1 MKKTHLYILVG
12 IIGCL
17 AMACSDFLEEYSPD
31 KSYVRGYSDLDELLV
46 GEAYM
51 TCYNYGMTLSMGYN
65 YYGGYAY
72 WPYVHYMADETDMQ
86 TTSTSYVGG
95 QTGHLYLFG
104 YYCWQED
111 VTRDF
116 NGDVRWSDTQDW
128 ETLYNF
134 INITNTVLSLIDEQ
148 EATTEEDKVE
158 VSRIKGEA
166 YFLRGAYYFTLTN
179 LWGQPYAPAT
189 ASTDLGVPIKLT
201 EFVEDKTYERASVQA
216 CYDQV
221 LDDLLAAEEC
231 LREVPEESVVRAGYT
246 ATCLLLSRVYL
257 YMQNYEEAL
266 KWAKVS
272 VEKHPTLIDLN
283 NFGSDTTD
291 FLSVDSPETIF
302 TMGTHMLSANISGSY
317 GEWKISDDLYNTY
330 ADDDLRKGMF
340 FCKGMWDYPDNGWAY
355 GKTAYSDFHYGE
367 RNFISDNFLMRS
379 AESYL
384 NLAEAAACLG
394 GEHTAEALEAYNTLR
409 RTRFPE
415 GYVDVA
421 GLSGA
426 ELVAE
431 IRDERRREL
440 CLEGHR
446 WFDLRRYMV
455 NEQYPFEKTLTN
467 SYALVEMDWNTWGYV
482 MTESAGPY
490 ELPPHD
496 PAWTLPIPRNELDRN
511 YGMQDNVRGPREP
524 LSSTTENEQL

>member
-1 MKKTHLYILVG
+1 MKKMKLYILVG

-17 AMACSDFLEEYSPD
+17 AMGCSDFLEEYSPD

-51 TCYNYGMTLSMGYN
+51 KCHNMIYMGYQSSSEDF
-65 YYGGYAY
+65 Y
-72 WPYVHYMADETDMQ
+72 WPYVHYMADETEIV
-86 TTSTSYVGG
+86 TNSAAGG
-95 QTGHLYLFG
+95 NGQYGHQYLFG

-116 NGDVRWSDTQDW
+116 NGDVRWSDTRDW
-128 ETLYNF
+128 ENLYKF

-148 EATTEEDKVE
+148 EAITDEDKLE

-166 YFLRGAYYFTLTN
+166 YFLRGAYYFTLVN
-179 LWGQPYAPAT
+179 LFGQPYAPST
-189 ASTDLGVPIKLT
+189 ASTDLGVPIKLS
-201 EFVEDKTYERASVQA
+201 EFVEDKVYTRASVQA
-216 CYDQV
+216 CYDQIV
-221 LDDLLAAEEC
+221 SDLLAAEEC
-231 LREVPEESVVRAGYT
+231 LKDVPEESIVRANHT

-272 VEKHPTLIDLN
+272 VEAHSQLMDLKDVAA
-283 NFGSDTTD
+283 GWDTTD
-291 FLSVDSPETIF
+291 FLEQGSPELIF
-302 TMGTHMLSANISGSY
+302 TMGTNALSANITGYY
-317 GEWKISDDLYNTY
+317 GEWKISDDLYNSY
-330 ADDDLRKGMF
+330 EDKDLRKNTFIGVSPYF
-340 FCKGMWDYPDNGWAY
+340 WDVARGRLY
-355 GKTAYSDFHYGE
+355 GKMYHSDYNYGY
-367 RNFISDNFLMRS
+367 NNYISDNFLMRS

-409 RTRFPE
+409 RNRFPE
-415 GYVDVA
+415 GYTDVA
-421 GLSGA
+421 GVSGKD
-426 ELVAE
+426 LVDSV
-431 IRDERRREL
+431 RVERRREL

-455 NEQYPFEKTLTN
+455 NEQYPYEKTLTN
-467 SYALVEMDWNTWGYV
+467 NYLLVELDYATWGYV
-482 MTESAGPY
+482 ATESGMY

-496 PAWTLPIPRNELDRN
+496 PAWTLPIPRSELDIN
-511 YGMQDNVRGPREP
+511 LGMQDNVRGPRESI
-524 LSSTTENEQL
+524 LSSSENEEL

>member
-1 MKKTHLYILVG
+1 MKKMKLYILVG

-17 AMACSDFLEEYSPD
+17 AMECSDFLEEYSPD

-51 TCYNYGMTLSMGYN
+51 TCYNYGMYFGMGYN
-65 YYGGYAY
+65 YYGDYAY
-72 WPYVHYMADETDMQ
+72 WPYVHYMADETEMM
-86 TTSTSYVGG
+86 TSSTMMSGG
-95 QTGHLYLFG
+95 QLGHQYLFG

-116 NGDVRWSDTQDW
+116 AGNVRWDDTKDW
-128 ETLYNF
+128 ETLYKS

-148 EATTEEDKVE
+148 EAITDEDKME
-158 VSRIKGEA
+158 VKRIKGEA

-179 LWGQPYAPAT
+179 LYGQPYAPST
-189 ASTDLGVPIKLT
+189 ASTELGVPIKLS
-201 EFVEDKTYERASVQA
+201 EFVEDKIYTRASVQE
-216 CYDQV
+216 CYDQIV
-221 LDDLLAAEEC
+221 DDLLAAEEC
-231 LREVPEESVVRAGYT
+231 LKDVPEGDVTRAGYT

-272 VEKHPTLIDLN
+272 VEKHSTLLDLN
-283 NFGSDTTD
+283 NFGKDTTD
-291 FLSVDSPETIF
+291 FLSLYSPETIF
-302 TMGTHMLSANISGSY
+302 TMGTHMLTPNISGVY

-330 ADDDLRKGMF
+330 VEDDLRRDAF
-340 FCKGMWDYPDNGWAY
+340 FCKGRYNYPDNGLVYA
-355 GKTAYSDFHYGE
+355 KTYYSDYRYGYE
-367 RNFISDNFLMRS
+367 NYISDNFLMRS

-409 RTRFPE
+409 RNRFPE
-415 GYVDVA
+415 GYTDVT
-421 GLSGA
+421 GLSGKD
-426 ELVAE
+426 LVDSV
-431 IRDERRREL
+431 RVERRREL

-467 SYALVEMDWNTWGYV
+467 SYMLLEFDYSVFDYV
-482 MTESAGPY
+482 LTESVGPY

-496 PAWTLPIPRNELDRN
+496 PAWTLPIPRSELDAN

-524 LSSTTENEQL
+524 LSSSTTENE

>member
-1 MKKTHLYILVG
+1 MKKLYLAFFIG
-12 IIGCL
+12 IIACFV
-17 AMACSDFLEEYSPD
+17 MACGDFLEEYSPD

-51 TCYNYGMTLSMGYN
+51 ECRNPIYMYDTPNEV
-65 YYGGYAY
+65 Y
-72 WPYVHYMADETDMQ
+72 WPYIHYMADETEIE
-86 TTSTSYVGG
+86 TSSAFRGSGYY
-95 QTGHLYLFG
+95 GHLYLFG
-104 YYCWQED
+104 YYCWQQD
-111 VTRDF
+111 VTKDF
-116 NGDVRWSDTQDW
+116 NGNSRWDDSKDW
-128 ETLYNF
+128 ETLYKF

-148 EATTEEDKVE
+148 EAVTNEDKLE

-179 LWGQPYAPAT
+179 LWGQPYAPST
-189 ASTDLGVPIKLT
+189 ASTDLGVPIKLS
-201 EFVEDKTYERASVQA
+201 EFIEDRVYVRASVQE
-216 CYDQV
+216 CYDRI
-221 LDDLLAAEEC
+221 LEDLLAAEEC
-231 LREVPEESVVRAGYT
+231 LRDVPEGEVTRAGYT

-272 VEKHPTLIDLN
+272 VERHPALIDLN
-283 NFGSDTTD
+283 NFGRDTSD
-291 FLSVDSPETIF
+291 FLSIDSPETIF
-302 TMGTHMLSANISGSY
+302 TMGSY
-317 GEWKISDDLYNTY
+317 AVSKNVTGARGEWKISDDLYNSFS
-330 ADDDLRKGMF
+330 DDDLRKTMLICVHPWYTIPLERTWTTAKTYDADF
-340 FCKGMWDYPDNGWAY
+340 KY
-355 GKTAYSDFHYGE
+355 GDCY
-367 RNFISDNFLMRS
+367 ISDNFLMRS

-409 RTRFPE
+409 RNRFPE
-415 GYVDVA
+415 GYTDVT

-426 ELVAE
+426 DLVAE
-431 IRDERRREL
+431 IRNERRREL
-440 CLEGHR
+440 FLEGHR

-467 SYALVEMDWNTWGYV
+467 LYLLIELNYSTYQYDVVASG
-482 MTESAGPY
+482 GPY

-496 PAWTLPIPRNELDRN
+496 PAWTLPIPRSELDAN

-524 LSSTTENEQL
+524 ISSSTTENE